1 MNNSDSPKPSE
12 PRPRWQRWV
21 LEGAVALLI
30 LTAATLWLTRDM
42 LARQSA
48 APPLNLVTLQGA
60 DYPLQWPTQ
69 QRRTLVYFFAPWCS
83 VCRISMPGL
92 NLLEAD
98 DDALTVIAVALD
110 WESVEEVETF
120 ITDSGFSGPVL
131 LGHAQTGRDY
141 QISGYPSYYIISQDG
156 QIEHADRGL
165 STPPGLWLR
174 SRL

>member
-1 MNNSDSPKPSE
+1 
-12 PRPRWQRWV
+12 
-21 LEGAVALLI
+21 
-30 LTAATLWLTRDM
+30 
-42 LARQSA
+42 
-48 APPLNLVTLQGA
+48 
-60 DYPLQWPTQ
+60 
-69 QRRTLVYFFAPWCS
+69 VYFFAPWCS

-120 ITDSGFSGPVL
+120 ITDSGFNGPVL